1 MRVVRAAGESEVEVR
16 PDGLPDGA
24 ARLLELAF
32 AVPERKDASRDE
44 ERASLLS
51 RVGRAALSTLE
62 DARDGLEFLGSAM
75 LALLRFASGRARYR
89 NSDLLLMIQQCGSD
103 ALPIVTLISVL
114 VGLILAFVGAMQLAL
129 FGAEIFV
136 ADLVAIGMAR
146 EMGAMMAAIIMAGR
160 TGAAFAAQLGT
171 MTVSEEI
178 DALSTLGIDP
188 MDFLVLP
195 RMLALILMMPLLCVY
210 ADLMGML
217 GGAAVAIGSFDLTP
231 TQYWLQTKAAL
242 NLTHLGLGVFKAAI
256 FGVLVA
262 LAGCYRG
269 MRCGRSA
276 AAVGDAATSAVVTG
290 IVLIIVS
297 DSIITVIATI
307 LGI

>member
-1 MRVVRAAGESEVEVR
+1 
-16 PDGLPDGA
+16 
-24 ARLLELAF
+24 
-32 AVPERKDASRDE
+32 
-44 ERASLLS
+44 
-51 RVGRAALSTLE
+51 
-62 DARDGLEFLGSAM
+62 
-75 LALLRFASGRARYR
+75 
-89 NSDLLLMIQQCGSD
+89 
-103 ALPIVTLISVL
+103 
-114 VGLILAFVGAMQLAL
+114 
-129 FGAEIFV
+129 
-136 ADLVAIGMAR
+136 
-146 EMGAMMAAIIMAGR
+146 
-160 TGAAFAAQLGT
+160 
-171 MTVSEEI
+171 
-178 DALSTLGIDP
+178 